1 MKPIIPSPPSKAA
14 LAALVSL
21 GFAIPACQPPEAPAN
36 KEALPP
42 AYTSNLITDPSLT
55 RAIGEIH
62 DWAVEQTGADQKPL
76 YGRVEVLHPVKT
88 VQPYGVGVF
97 QQELRVPVILTTGPG
112 WEGLSHEQREAVVTS
127 AFNHIQ
133 ELLQADSD
141 DETLPQAT
149 LTVQT
154 PLGIELA
161 WINHLDPSGHNVHGN
176 D

>member
-1 MKPIIPSPPSKAA
+1 VKTNAPPLSRAV
-14 LAALVSL
+14 LAALSCL
-21 GFAIPACQPPEAPAN
+21 GLAIPACEPPEAPR
-36 KEALPP
+36 KSPALPP
-42 AYTSNLITDPSLT
+42 AYTSNLITDPALVGV
-55 RAIGEIH
+55 IEEIR
-62 DWAVEQTGADQKPL
+62 DWTLKRTGAEEKPL
-76 YGRVEVLHPVKT
+76 YSRVEVLHPVKT

-97 QQELRVPVILTTGPG
+97 QQESRLPVILTTGPG
-112 WEGLSHEQREAVVTS
+112 WEGLSHEQREAAVAE

-133 ELLQADSD
+133 DLLKPLHDDSS
-141 DETLPQAT
+141 PRCT